1 MNPADEM
8 AWLSL
13 NTALQLLGQFRQHD
27 SVGVGADHHDALFPE
42 RCEDGPGE
50 AFGGPRRVFL
60 EPGLNVPSPG
70 GFQRRRGGTR
80 VNGSAT
86 AGWSRCGPDGVVS
99 GRLALTASCGAGT

>member
-27 SVGVGADHHDALFPE
+27 SVGVGADHHDAPFPE

-60 EPGLNVPSPG
+60 EPGMNVPSPG

-86 AGWSRCGPDGVVS
+86 AGWSRCGPERVAS
-99 GRLALTASCGAGT
+99 GGLRASCGAGT